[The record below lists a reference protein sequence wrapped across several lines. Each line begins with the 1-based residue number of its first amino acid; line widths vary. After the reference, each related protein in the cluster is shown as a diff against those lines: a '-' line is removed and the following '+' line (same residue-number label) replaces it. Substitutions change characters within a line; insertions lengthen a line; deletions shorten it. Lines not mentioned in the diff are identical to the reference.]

1 MQISRFLAPT
11 TYLKVKKTLDCHV
24 ESTSR
29 NEKKNNRRHKAP
41 KKITVAATEAIY
53 KKKDNSLCNIAEQ

>member
-29 NEKKNNRRHKAP
+29 NEKKNNRRHKKAP

-53 KKKDNSLCNIAEQ
+53 KKR

>member
-29 NEKKNNRRHKAP
+29 NEKKNNRRHKKAP
-41 KKITVAATEAIY
+41 KKITVAATEAIN
-53 KKKDNSLCNIAEQ
+53 KKKIIHYVT